1 MLARMSGKAKPSY
14 QAKSVQPFGD
24 TLRSEF
30 PLLIGFG
37 TVAIFWGTG
46 NRLVEIIAHP
56 VALIV
61 VFLWLF
67 AVILLSAVSVARH
80 ADCLAIKWGEPY
92 GTLVLTLSAITI
104 EVVMVSTA
112 MLHGE
117 NNPTLGRDAIFSVMM
132 IALNGFVGLSLLIGG
147 LRHREQ
153 YYNLQGVNSYLNV
166 IMTLAVLGL
175 VLPNFTTTT
184 GGPTFSTEQQIFLIV
199 VALFLYGIF
208 LVIQTMRHRGYFMES
223 EQAGVEASPGHHSLR
238 VQSTAFHAPM
248 LLLYLIVVI
257 LLAEKFAIPL
267 DNSIERFGMPQEF
280 GGAMIAALVLTP
292 EGIGA
297 VHATLRNQLQRSINL
312 LLGSVLATIGLTIP
326 AVLTISLITKRPVT
340 LGVQGGNLPLLLLT
354 LAVSVVTFT
363 SRRTNILQ
371 GCVHLLLF
379 AVFVLLIFAP

>member
-1 MLARMSGKAKPSY
+1 MLAPMSGKAEATE
-14 QAKSVQPFGD
+14 AKRNRPVTDSIRG
-24 TLRSEF
+24 EF
-30 PLLIGFG
+30 SLFVGLG

-46 NRLVEIIAHP
+46 SRLVEIIAHP
-56 VALIV
+56 VTLVV

-67 AVILLSAVSVARH
+67 AVILWSAVSVARH

-175 VLPNFTTTT
+175 ILPNFTTTT
-184 GGPTFSTEQQIFLIV
+184 GGPTFSIEQQIFVLV
-199 VALFLYGIF
+199 VSLFLYAIF
-208 LVIQTMRHRGYFMES
+208 LVIQTMRHRGYFTES
-223 EQAGVEASPGHHSLR
+223 EQAGVAAGSGHHSLHVR
-238 VQSTAFHAPM
+238 ATAFHAPM
-248 LLLYLIVVI
+248 LVLYLIVVI

-267 DNSIERFGMPQEF
+267 DNSMEKFGLPQEF

-297 VHATLRNQLQRSINL
+297 IQATVRNHLQRSINI

-326 AVLTISLITKRPVT
+326 AVLIISLITKRPVT
-340 LGVQGGNLPLLLLT
+340 LGVQGGNVPLLLLT

>member
-61 VFLWLF
+61 VFVWLF
-67 AVILLSAVSVARH
+67 AVILWSAVSVARH